1 MGTLQTLWWKI
12 KAALGFK
19 VSRQREG
26 VELTPYEYELL
37 FGKWDLYNRH
47 REARSLGGISRV
59 AVRFRWEADGKPCP
73 ECIHEEGRFADFVFG
88 RDEDVATR
96 AWRQYYMTL
105 YTFDTPASREWLCDR
120 HKEERLTEI
129 RERFESIR
137 RATEKDESL

>member
-47 REARSLGGISRV
+47 WEARSLGGIAKI

-73 ECIHEEGRFADFVFG
+73 ECIREEGRFREFVLG
-88 RDEDVATR
+88 RDVDVATS
-96 AWRQYYMTL
+96 AWRSRYML
-105 YTFDTPASREWLCDR
+105 DPSDRLLCDR
-120 HKEERLTEI
+120 HREERLTEFKEW
-129 RERFESIR
+129 RESIM
-137 RATEKDESL
+137 RAAEEDESL